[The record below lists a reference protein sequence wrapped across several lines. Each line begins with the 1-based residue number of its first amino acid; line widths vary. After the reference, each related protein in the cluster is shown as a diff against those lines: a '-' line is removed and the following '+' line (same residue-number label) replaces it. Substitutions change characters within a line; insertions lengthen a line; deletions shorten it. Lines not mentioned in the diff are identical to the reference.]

1 MLRSFIITAFLGLFV
16 SVTAQ
21 SLWKDSYE
29 LHEDRERL
37 RNGDNLIY
45 AIAGSESF
53 LTSSVDQIL
62 TTFQSS
68 SAREMTKSISAGIIP
83 ALQVVDLQCMDL
95 DSSSNPLKQF
105 QDFVREKKY
114 KSSSGAVSSSAPT
127 DTELPY
133 QRTEIFVVYNLDAL
147 ITSSDLKKLDFLF
160 RITDKSFEFAN
171 VAVVL
176 LWDLDQRA
184 LPVASTPSPPGE
196 SLKDRL
202 ASVWTVGA
210 PLVNGD
216 ALAGRIARTVTERAA
231 LVLLFPSNILYT
243 LTFTPVI
250 TILQITHTIS
260 SDSPS
265 PTPTLS
271 LSYQVSTLMGSAA
284 KPSGEDW
291 SDLDMPGASLSLH
304 CLVQRKTLYHTV
316 TQSHIPSHTVFVT
329 FSTTL
334 LTPPSSSAPLS
345 TRRRAPTH

>member
-1 MLRSFIITAFLGLFV
+1 MTIKSSMLRCWIAACCFGIFV
-16 SVTAQ
+16 SVAAQ

-29 LHEDRERL
+29 LNDDRARL

-45 AIAGSESF
+45 AIAGTESF

-68 SAREMTKSISAGIIP
+68 STREMTKSISAGVIR

-95 DSSSNPLKQF
+95 ATSSNPLKQF
-105 QDFVREKKY
+105 QDFIREKKY
-114 KSSSGAVSSSAPT
+114 KSSSGSVLSSSTAI

-133 QRTEIFVVYNLDAL
+133 QWTEIFVVYNLDAL
-147 ITSSDLKKLDFLF
+147 VTPSDLKKLDFLF

-184 LPVASTPSPPGE
+184 LPTSSSSSTPGE

-216 ALAGRIARTVTERAA
+216 ALAGRIARTVTERTAMVRIP
-231 LVLLFPSNILYT
+231 LP
-243 LTFTPVI
+243 P
-250 TILQITHTIS
+250 
-260 SDSPS
+260 SPS
-265 PTPTLS
+265 P
-271 LSYQVSTLMGSAA
+271 
-284 KPSGEDW
+284 PSGC
-291 SDLDMPGASLSLH
+291 H
-304 CLVQRKTLYHTV
+304 RQTLRH
-316 TQSHIPSHTVFVT
+316 PSHHM
-329 FSTTL
+329 TL
-334 LTPPSSSAPLS
+334 HPNSYIITDHLTYHRLNKSSH
-345 TRRRAPTH
+345 TIY

>member
-1 MLRSFIITAFLGLFV
+1 MLRSFTITAFLGLFV

-21 SLWKDSYE
+21 SLWKDTYE

-105 QDFVREKKY
+105 QDFIREKKY
-114 KSSSGAVSSSAPT
+114 KSSSGAVSSSTPT

-133 QRTEIFVVYNLDAL
+133 QWTEIFVVYNLDAL
-147 ITSSDLKKLDFLF
+147 TTSSDLKKLDFLF

-210 PLVNGD
+210 PLVNKD

-231 LVLLFPSNILYT
+231 LVLLSPSNILYT
-243 LTFTPVI
+243 LTLTPVI
-250 TILQITHTIS
+250 WAAAVVLL
-260 SDSPS
+260 SP
-265 PTPTLS
+265 PRTYYTPS
-271 LSYQVSTLMGSAA
+271 LSHPQSPYS
-284 KPSGEDW
+284 KP
-291 SDLDMPGASLSLH
+291 H
-304 CLVQRKTLYHTV
+304 TLYV
-316 TQSHIPSHTVFVT
+316 I
-329 FSTTL
+329 
-334 LTPPSSSAPLS
+334 
-345 TRRRAPTH
+345 